1 MIEIKYSSVKINF
14 MAVSKLA
21 DIPKEIVIQIINNM
35 FKEIADNIIGLSGLG
50 EVDMGQLGRLI
61 MKD

>member
-1 MIEIKYSSVKINF
+1 

-61 MKD
+61 MKDQMVTYYPYIK